1 MRRPFVGLGLVV
13 LALAVMPAAVPGQTP
28 AESARALVA
37 RYHQDPLVID
47 RARDLL
53 ETALARDRQVETMV
67 MLSYV
72 HFLVGDVRATTTD
85 DKLAAYDRG
94 REIGKRAVEL
104 APKNPEAHV
113 WYGINTGRW
122 GLTKGVMRSLFL
134 LPTVREEI
142 EATLALDPKNL
153 RALAL
158 SGNVYLEVPGLF
170 GGDKDKAEQQ
180 FRKALEIDPRFTVAR
195 VDLARVLIARGR
207 HADARRELQRV
218 IDERAPNNIADWT
231 VKDLPRARELLE
243 SIKGK

>member
-1 MRRPFVGLGLVV
+1 
-13 LALAVMPAAVPGQTP
+13 
-28 AESARALVA
+28 
-37 RYHQDPLVID
+37 
-47 RARDLL
+47 
-53 ETALARDRQVETMV
+53 MV

-72 HFLVGDVRATTTD
+72 HFLYGDVRASTTE

-104 APKNPEAHV
+104 APRNPEAHV

-134 LPTVREEI
+134 LPTVRQEVD
-142 EATLALDPKNL
+142 ATLALDPQNL

-158 SGNVYLEVPGLF
+158 SGNVFLEVPGLF
-170 GGDKDKAEQQ
+170 GGDREKAEQQ
-180 FRKALEIDPRFTVAR
+180 FRRALELDPRFTVAR
-195 VDLARVLIARGR
+195 VDLARVLIATRR
-207 HADARRELQRV
+207 YADARRQLQRV
-218 IDERAPNNIADWT
+218 IDEPTPNSVADWT

>member
-1 MRRPFVGLGLVV
+1 MRARRRLAILLLVLLV
-13 LALAVMPAAVPGQTP
+13 SPAVATGQTP
-28 AESARALVA
+28 VESARALVA
-37 RYHQDPLVID
+37 RYHQDPAVID

-53 ETALARDRQVETMV
+53 EAALARDRQVDTMV

-72 HFLVGDVRATTTD
+72 HFLYGDVRATTTD

-104 APKNPEAHV
+104 APKNAEAHV

-134 LPTVREEI
+134 LPTVREEVD
-142 EATLALDPKNL
+142 ATLALDPRNL

-158 SGNVYLEVPGLF
+158 SGNVFLEVPGLF
-170 GGDKDKAEQQ
+170 GGDRAKAEQQ
-180 FRKALEIDPRFTVAR
+180 FRKALEIDPHFTVAR
-195 VDLARVLIARGR
+195 VDLARVLVATSRY
-207 HADARRELQRV
+207 ADARRELRRV
-218 IDERAPNNIADWT
+218 IEERAPNSTADWT

>member
-1 MRRPFVGLGLVV
+1 MRLVLVV
-13 LALAVMPAAVPGQTP
+13 LLLVLLPAPAPAQTP
-28 AESARALVA
+28 VEAARALVA
-37 RYHQDPLVID
+37 RYHEDPAAID
-47 RARDLL
+47 RARELL
-53 ETALARDRQVETMV
+53 EKALATDRQVETMV

-94 REIGKRAVEL
+94 RELGKRAVEL

-134 LPTVREEI
+134 LPTVREEVD
-142 EATLALDPKNL
+142 ATLALDPKNL

-170 GGDKDKAEQQ
+170 GGDTEKAEQQ
-180 FRKALEIDPRFTVAR
+180 FRRALEIDPRFTVAR
-195 VDLARVLIARGR
+195 VDLARVLIARSRYG
-207 HADARRELQRV
+207 DARKELQQV
-218 IDERAPNNIADWT
+218 IDEKTPNSIADWT

-243 SIKGK
+243 SIKAK